1 MRVKKI
7 DGKLNIIGGN
17 LRKYRELKGYS
28 LRDLSIRL
36 ELFGLTIYHTDIH
49 NIEHGLKTVR
59 DYEIKGYVFMPKI
72 GKRSRVLSDIL
83 NGKKRFVAIKDC
95 EVAYRLMPNRRTEFH
110 DFVQL
115 NINSIIILRPTS
127 NEE

>member
-1 MRVKKI
+1 MAEDFEHIEPFEIEELGDNDFTNGVWSERVLVI
-7 DGKLNIIGGN
+7 
-17 LRKYRELKGYS
+17 
-28 LRDLSIRL
+28 
-36 ELFGLTIYHTDIH
+36 TQ
-49 NIEHGLKTVR
+49 
-59 DYEIKGYVFMPKI
+59 DYEIKGSVFMPKI

-95 EVAYRLMPNRRTEFH
+95 EESYRLMPNRRTEFH

-127 NEE
+127 DSE

>member
-1 MRVKKI
+1 MAEDFEHIEPFEIEELGDNDFTNGVWSERVLVI
-7 DGKLNIIGGN
+7 
-17 LRKYRELKGYS
+17 
-28 LRDLSIRL
+28 
-36 ELFGLTIYHTDIH
+36 TQ
-49 NIEHGLKTVR
+49 
-59 DYEIKGYVFMPKI
+59 DYEIKGSVFMPKI

-95 EVAYRLMPNRRTEFH
+95 EVSYRLMPNRRTEFH

-127 NEE
+127 ASD

>member
-1 MRVKKI
+1 MAEDFEHIEQFEIEELGDNDFTNGVWSERVLVI
-7 DGKLNIIGGN
+7 
-17 LRKYRELKGYS
+17 
-28 LRDLSIRL
+28 
-36 ELFGLTIYHTDIH
+36 TQ
-49 NIEHGLKTVR
+49 
-59 DYEIKGYVFMPKI
+59 DYEIKGSVFMPKI

-95 EVAYRLMPNRRTEFH
+95 EVSYRLMPNRRTEFH

-127 NEE
+127 DSE

>member
-1 MRVKKI
+1 MAEDFEHMEPFEIEELGDNDFTNGVWSERVLVI
-7 DGKLNIIGGN
+7 
-17 LRKYRELKGYS
+17 
-28 LRDLSIRL
+28 
-36 ELFGLTIYHTDIH
+36 TQ
-49 NIEHGLKTVR
+49 
-59 DYEIKGYVFMPKI
+59 DYEIKGSVFMPKI

-95 EVAYRLMPNRRTEFH
+95 EVSYRLMPNRRTEFH

-127 NEE
+127 DSE

>member
-1 MRVKKI
+1 MAEDFEHIEPFEIEELGDNDFTNGVWSERVLVI
-7 DGKLNIIGGN
+7 
-17 LRKYRELKGYS
+17 
-28 LRDLSIRL
+28 
-36 ELFGLTIYHTDIH
+36 TQ
-49 NIEHGLKTVR
+49 
-59 DYEIKGYVFMPKI
+59 DYEIKGSVFMPKI

-95 EVAYRLMPNRRTEFH
+95 EVSYRLMPNRRTEFH

-127 NEE
+127 DPE

>member
-1 MRVKKI
+1 MAEDFEHIEPFEIEELGDNDFTNGVWSERV
-7 DGKLNIIGGN
+7 LVN
-17 LRKYRELKGYS
+17 
-28 LRDLSIRL
+28 
-36 ELFGLTIYHTDIH
+36 TQ
-49 NIEHGLKTVR
+49 
-59 DYEIKGYVFMPKI
+59 DYEIKGSVFMPKI

-95 EVAYRLMPNRRTEFH
+95 EVSYRLMPNRRTEFH

-127 NEE
+127 DSE

>member
-1 MRVKKI
+1 MAEDFEHIEPFEIEELGDNDFTNGVWSERVLVI
-7 DGKLNIIGGN
+7 
-17 LRKYRELKGYS
+17 
-28 LRDLSIRL
+28 
-36 ELFGLTIYHTDIH
+36 TH
-49 NIEHGLKTVR
+49 
-59 DYEIKGYVFMPKI
+59 DYEIKGSVFMPKI

-95 EVAYRLMPNRRTEFH
+95 EVSYRLMPNRRTEFH

-127 NEE
+127 DSE